1 MVDQDK
7 IDANTVDWS
16 NVTAPERDNDEE
28 AYQMDV
34 DRMVN
39 EGLGGGQVTISNGY
53 IGDIPQEK
61 LYMEREDEFV
71 NMDDM
76 G

>member
-7 IDANTVDWS
+7 TEVN
-16 NVTAPERDNDEE
+16 NDEE
-28 AYQMDV
+28 TYLLDV

-53 IGDIPQEK
+53 IGDIPPDK
-61 LYMEREDEFV
+61 LFLESEDEF
-71 NMDDM
+71 
-76 G
+76 